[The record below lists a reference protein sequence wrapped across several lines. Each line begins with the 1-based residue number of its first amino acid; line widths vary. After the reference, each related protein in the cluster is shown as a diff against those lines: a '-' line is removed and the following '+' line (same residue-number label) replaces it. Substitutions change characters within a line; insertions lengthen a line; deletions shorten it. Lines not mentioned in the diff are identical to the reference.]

1 MRDRQALEDFARDAY
16 GMPEAEYARLVGP
29 MPKAATLAAAGRAR
43 EANQKQIDALKLGS
57 GSGQDG

>member
-1 MRDRQALEDFARDAY
+1 
-16 GMPEAEYARLVGP
+16 MPEAEYARLVGP

-57 GSGQDG
+57 GSG